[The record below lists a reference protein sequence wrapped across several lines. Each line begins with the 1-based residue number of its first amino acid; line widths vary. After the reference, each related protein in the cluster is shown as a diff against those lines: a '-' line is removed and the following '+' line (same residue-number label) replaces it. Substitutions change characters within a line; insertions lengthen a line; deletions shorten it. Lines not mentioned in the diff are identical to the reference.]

1 MYLDSHEGV
10 NQTDMYT
17 LPTKQSIRRH
27 VAQSRVTGRKRI
39 RHGVEMIYLSQA
51 DELNLRNPPSG

>member
-39 RHGVEMIYLSQA
+39 RHGVEMTDGGAYILWHCS
-51 DELNLRNPPSG
+51 S